1 MKKFSGRVKLLDFR
15 VINIICC
22 SRKKINIF
30 KSSFSIKV
38 SFEGDFLSCL
48 HQLFE
53 IEESEIYD
61 DYLQLR
67 ELVEID
73 KKFVDR
79 SGLVIEGEGKIWI
92 LTRQISSSSGTPF
105 SEISSDSITER
116 IFMSRKIKKRLRIF
130 WFSSFFLLWLLL

>member
-15 VINIICC
+15 IINIICC

-79 SGLVIEGEGKIWI
+79 SGLVIDGEGKI
-92 LTRQISSSSGTPF
+92 
-105 SEISSDSITER
+105 
-116 IFMSRKIKKRLRIF
+116 
-130 WFSSFFLLWLLL
+130 